1 MAGTPRINTS
11 AKELESILPEI
22 RNALNDLQTGEF
34 TSYEYKLA
42 EATAKAI
49 STLEQIIDD
58 GTLALDPEQ
67 TINAV
72 SVLTK
77 AKKDIFESKRKLLE
91 TCIKGEVMIKALEQP
106 KGSNENSALLEYIEK
121 NKLDKD
127 ITDEPR
133 QKSIFETIAEH
144 EGE

>member
-1 MAGTPRINTS
+1 MATKINTS
-11 AKELESILPEI
+11 AKELESILPDI
-22 RNALNDLQTGEF
+22 RNALNGLQTGEF
-34 TSYEYKLA
+34 TDYEDKLTR
-42 EATAKAI
+42 ATSKAM

-91 TCIKGEVMIKALEQP
+91 TCIKGEVMIKALEQQS
-106 KGSNENSALLEYIEK
+106 KGGNENSALLEYIEK

-127 ITDEPR
+127 TTDEPK
-133 QKSIFETIAEH
+133 QKSIFETIAEN

>member
-1 MAGTPRINTS
+1 MATKINTS
-11 AKELESILPEI
+11 AKELESILPDI
-22 RNALNDLQTGEF
+22 RNALNGLQTGEF
-34 TSYEYKLA
+34 TDYEDKLTR
-42 EATAKAI
+42 ATSKAMN
-49 STLEQIIDD
+49 TLEQIIDD
-58 GTLALDPEQ
+58 GTLGLDPEQ

-106 KGSNENSALLEYIEK
+106 KGGNENSALLEYIEK

-127 ITDEPR
+127 TTDEPK
-133 QKSIFETIAEH
+133 QKSIFETIAEN

>member
-1 MAGTPRINTS
+1 MATKINTS
-11 AKELESILPEI
+11 AKELESILPDI
-22 RNALNDLQTGEF
+22 RNALNSLQTGEF
-34 TSYEYKLA
+34 TDYENKLTR
-42 EATAKAI
+42 ATSKAMN
-49 STLEQIIDD
+49 TLEQIIDD
-58 GTLALDPEQ
+58 GTLGLDPEQ

-91 TCIKGEVMIKALEQP
+91 TCIKGEVMIRALEQP
-106 KGSNENSALLEYIEK
+106 KGGNENSALLEYIEK

-127 ITDEPR
+127 TTDEPK
-133 QKSIFETIAEH
+133 QKSIFETIAEN

>member
-1 MAGTPRINTS
+1 MATKINTS
-11 AKELESILPEI
+11 AKELESILPDI
-22 RNALNDLQTGEF
+22 RNALNGLQTGEF
-34 TSYEYKLA
+34 TDYEDKLTR
-42 EATAKAI
+42 ATSKAMT
-49 STLEQIIDD
+49 TLEQIIDD

-106 KGSNENSALLEYIEK
+106 KGGNENSALLEYIEK

-127 ITDEPR
+127 TTDEPK
-133 QKSIFETIAEH
+133 QKSIFETIAEN